1 MAITR
6 AQIPEQIDIFQEGG
20 GVENEENNDENQ
32 EKNLSEQLES
42 FLKIQLGSSDYD
54 ADVQKYAE
62 RLRGQQP
69 ARRKFNIYDFASE
82 LGAGLLSTPNTGMG
96 STYIGLGVGFKNASD
111 RMRAIKADADE
122 ENREIARIA
131 AQMALQDER
140 SALEFTREEYL
151 KTLDN
156 KNKKVDYLYFKMPD
170 GKIQQVKNIVA
181 NEDKVESILANGG
194 QPTSISGTNINIGG
208 DGSGVPKEREKL
220 FVGREEKLLNDAGEK
235 YKAGTNTLVE
245 INSAR
250 RAAENIGDEEFGL
263 LSNTLLPF
271 QKLLSSLNLT
281 TDEQERILADKILIT
296 QLGMNFTMNIVSR
309 TKGAISNREMELFI
323 MASPGLGSS
332 AEGFRRQLAFL
343 EKIAQRDVDFYTDLQ
358 VETDKLEKQ
367 LANDEISYTQYV
379 RGLEKFEVDWYNKT
393 VTDEENDNKIF
404 SDDDIK
410 FLESTIQD
418 YYEGDN
424 PVAGLDTE
432 EDRQRYIEGFYK
444 ALESGQSVEEYNYLF
459 EVSRAQSEYNRLA
472 EEYKT
477 MKDSASRKRAREI
490 HKKFKEKYA
499 DVPNFQFNSIFD
511 LAPEELE

>member
-111 RMRAIKADADE
+111 RMRAIKADADA

-208 DGSGVPKEREKL
+208 DGSGVPREKN
-220 FVGREEKLLNDAGEK
+220 FLLGGK
-235 YKAGTNTLVE
+235 K
-245 INSAR
+245 NSLTVQVK
-250 RAAENIGDEEFGL
+250 NIKQVQIL
-263 LSNTLLPF
+263 LL
-271 QKLLSSLNLT
+271 
-281 TDEQERILADKILIT
+281 R
-296 QLGMNFTMNIVSR
+296 
-309 TKGAISNREMELFI
+309 
-323 MASPGLGSS
+323 
-332 AEGFRRQLAFL
+332 
-343 EKIAQRDVDFYTDLQ
+343 
-358 VETDKLEKQ
+358 
-367 LANDEISYTQYV
+367 
-379 RGLEKFEVDWYNKT
+379 
-393 VTDEENDNKIF
+393 
-404 SDDDIK
+404 
-410 FLESTIQD
+410 
-418 YYEGDN
+418 
-424 PVAGLDTE
+424 
-432 EDRQRYIEGFYK
+432 
-444 ALESGQSVEEYNYLF
+444 
-459 EVSRAQSEYNRLA
+459 
-472 EEYKT
+472 
-477 MKDSASRKRAREI
+477 
-490 HKKFKEKYA
+490 
-499 DVPNFQFNSIFD
+499 
-511 LAPEELE
+511 

>member
-32 EKNLSEQLES
+32 EENLSEQLES

-54 ADVQKYAE
+54 ADVQKYTE

-111 RMRAIKADADE
+111 RMRALKADADA

-156 KNKKVDYLYFKMPD
+156 KNKKVDYLYFKMPN
-170 GKIQQVKNIVA
+170 GRIQQVKNIVA
-181 NEDKVESILANGG
+181 NENKIETILAEGG
-194 QPTSISGTNINIGG
+194 QPTSISGTNINIATEGG
-208 DGSGVPKEREKL
+208 GVPKERAKL
-220 FVGREEKLLNDAGEK
+220 FVGREEKLLNDANEK
-235 YKAGTNTLVE
+235 YRAGSNTLVE

-271 QKLLSSLNLT
+271 Q
-281 TDEQERILADKILIT
+281 
-296 QLGMNFTMNIVSR
+296 
-309 TKGAISNREMELFI
+309 
-323 MASPGLGSS
+323 
-332 AEGFRRQLAFL
+332 
-343 EKIAQRDVDFYTDLQ
+343 
-358 VETDKLEKQ
+358 
-367 LANDEISYTQYV
+367 
-379 RGLEKFEVDWYNKT
+379 
-393 VTDEENDNKIF
+393 
-404 SDDDIK
+404 
-410 FLESTIQD
+410 
-418 YYEGDN
+418 
-424 PVAGLDTE
+424 
-432 EDRQRYIEGFYK
+432 
-444 ALESGQSVEEYNYLF
+444 
-459 EVSRAQSEYNRLA
+459 
-472 EEYKT
+472 
-477 MKDSASRKRAREI
+477 
-490 HKKFKEKYA
+490 
-499 DVPNFQFNSIFD
+499 
-511 LAPEELE
+511 